1 MSSIFYIKDGN
12 LAFGEKIILEEA
24 ECYIR
29 NGDKIALVGE
39 NGSGKSTLMRLIFGE
54 YELDSGDIF
63 KLPSI
68 SFGYLK
74 QDIDIVYE
82 MTTSEFLL
90 DKLKD
95 PNDEYKAKMLLNE
108 LSLDGNLML
117 NKMSGGQIKRLLI
130 ASTLVNNPDILLLD
144 EPTNH
149 LDIKS
154 IEWLERYIKNY
165 NGAVISIS
173 HDKTFQFNITN
184 NVWWID
190 RGTLRICNNGFK
202 YYESWKEDVIN
213 KEEEYLNKLNDKLAS
228 EKKWLNTGVTGR
240 RKRNQK
246 RLERLKQLKGEI
258 ARNKI
263 KLAYAKSK
271 YDVDI
276 GILAK
281 KSNFIIR
288 LKDVSVKYDT
298 KHIINNFSV
307 NVKKG
312 EKIGIIGP
320 NASGKS
326 TLLKLIVRERTPD
339 CGEIKYG
346 VGTEIAY
353 FDQNRDKLN
362 QEETIIATM
371 CQAGGEYVKVCGK
384 HIHIA
389 AYLKKFMFDPK
400 LLYNKVSTLSG
411 GQASRL
417 LLAKILIEPGN
428 LLVLDEPTNDLDTD
442 TIELLLDILQK
453 YQGTLFIVSHDRS
466 FLEQLVTR
474 TLVFDEDTGKIVDFN
489 CKYQDYKK
497 NIISTTKSSL
507 DNKENIKSFRGSSK
521 TNTANKKLSYKY
533 KIRLDALPDEIE
545 QIEQEIKDIENI
557 LHEGKI
563 YEESPQKAA
572 SYGEKVVLL
581 KLELDSKIEEWL
593 NIEQMLE

>member
-1 MSSIFYIKDGN
+1 VSPIFYIKNGN

-24 ECYIR
+24 ECYIE

-63 KLPSI
+63 RLPSV
-68 SFGYLK
+68 SLGYLK
-74 QDIDIVYE
+74 QEVDIVRNI
-82 MTTSEFLL
+82 SVLEFILE
-90 DKLKD
+90 KLKD
-95 PNDEYKAKMLLNE
+95 PNDEYKAKILLNE
-108 LSLDGNLML
+108 LSLDENLML
-117 NKMSGGQIKRLLI
+117 SKMSGGQIKRLLLV
-130 ASTLVNNPDILLLD
+130 STLSNNPDILLLD

-173 HDKTFQFNITN
+173 HDRTFQFNITN

-202 YYESWKEDVIN
+202 YYETWKEEIIN
-213 KEEEYLNKLNDKLAS
+213 KEEEYLNKLNDKLIG

-240 RKRNQK
+240 RKRNHK
-246 RLERLKQLKGEI
+246 RLERIKQLKGEI
-258 ARNKI
+258 ARNKM
-263 KLAYAKSK
+263 KLESAKNK
-271 YDVDI
+271 YNVDVDT
-276 GILAK
+276 LVK
-281 KSNFIIR
+281 KNNFIIR
-288 LKDVSVKYDT
+288 LNNVSVKYDS
-298 KHIINNFSV
+298 KYIINNFSIK
-307 NVKKG
+307 VKKG

-326 TLLKLIVRERTPD
+326 TLLKLIAQEITPT

-346 VGTEIAY
+346 LGTDTAY
-353 FDQNRDKLN
+353 FDQNREVIN
-362 QEETIIATM
+362 QKETIIATM
-371 CQAGGEYVKVCGK
+371 CPTGGEYVRVCGK
-384 HIHIA
+384 HIHVA

-400 LLYNKVSTLSG
+400 LLYNKVNSLSG
-411 GQASRL
+411 GQVSRL
-417 LLAKILIEPGN
+417 LLAKILVEPGN

-474 TLVFDEDTGKIVDFN
+474 TLVFEEGADKIIDFN
-489 CKYQDYKK
+489 CKYQDYKRNMVSIAK
-497 NIISTTKSSL
+497 LTVNQKKDSKLFDNSS
-507 DNKENIKSFRGSSK
+507 DINVE
-521 TNTANKKLSYKY
+521 NKKLSYKY
-533 KIRLDALPDEIE
+533 KIRLDSLPGEIE
-545 QIEQEIKDIENI
+545 QLEKEIKEMEDI
-557 LHEGKI
+557 LYEGKI

-572 SYGEKVVLL
+572 NYGEKIVLL
-581 KLELDSKIEEWL
+581 KLELDSKMEEWL
-593 NIEQMLE
+593 SIEQMLE